1 MLEKETAILSSI
13 PAWEIPWTEEP
24 GGLQSTESQ
33 RVGRHW
39 AYTQKVSAS
48 LVDKKLTPERGFF
61 LPQGSCETRE
71 EFNILSQVSKDT
83 FLKAN
88 PGISLFPLM
97 T

>member
-1 MLEKETAILSSI
+1 MLEKETAILSNI
-13 PAWEIPWTEEP
+13 PAWEIPRTEEP
-24 GGLQSTESQ
+24 GRLQSAESQ
-33 RVGRHW
+33 RVGHDW
-39 AYTQKVSAS
+39 AHTQKVSAS

-61 LPQGSCETRE
+61 LPQASYETQE

-88 PGISLFPLM
+88 PGISFFPLM